1 MCSTFAHKNYCVRQ
15 TFSQQYNSCPYW
27 LLCHLLPPHTVSL
40 PRSQGLLPLLGGK
53 GSWKDKIPCRVYVFI
68 ETTNW
73 DAGPN
78 QAQSLPYN
86 TIGRSRA
93 KWWTIPLCWA
103 SSFHPLLM
111 STQIS
116 QRWPKE
122 SCLFVCIW
130 LPPECYFQ
138 HILHLGF
145 LQFDCD
151 NHCANMAQDRSESQ
165 VPSALTSDVT
175 RLLPC
180 WCDEP
185 VPSSELLCVVYW
197 ICWSQETPFARI
209 IWVHFHSRRW
219 LCIQV
224 DMKPTPSDQPQSQ
237 GIGW

>member
-1 MCSTFAHKNYCVRQ
+1 M
-15 TFSQQYNSCPYW
+15 
-27 LLCHLLPPHTVSL
+27 
-40 PRSQGLLPLLGGK
+40 PLLTTLSSASSPHSFPSHVHGACCPC
-53 GSWKDKIPCRVYVFI
+53 DKIPCRVYAFI
-68 ETTNW
+68 ETMYW

-93 KWWTIPLCWA
+93 KWWTIPRCWA
-103 SSFHPLLM
+103 SSFQPLLM

-130 LPPECYFQ
+130 RTPECYLL
-138 HILHLGF
+138 HILHLG
-145 LQFDCD
+145 LLHFDCD
-151 NHCANMAQDRSESQ
+151 NHWANMAQDRSESQ

-180 WCDEP
+180 WCDQA
-185 VPSSELLCVVYW
+185 VSSSELLCIVYW
-197 ICWSQETPFARI
+197 ICRSQETPFARI
-209 IWVHFHSRRW
+209 IWVHFHSRWW

-224 DMKPTPSDQPQSQ
+224 DTKPTHLTCPNHRAQDDNNFSKVKRMPPWIYLNWNSMR
-237 GIGW
+237 GWVY